1 MIRSGRRQEEP
12 VGFFPT
18 LWHFC
23 AGLDHVQLGALV
35 FLSAVGLIFIY
46 STGVQ
51 VGTAEAAGFFRKQIF
66 WLILGAVLYFGAAGI
81 NYRRAAFK
89 GFALLAYL
97 GTCILLILVL
107 FVGVRVYGATRWL
120 DIGAFRLQPS
130 EYAKLTLVML
140 LSALFSVP
148 AFNVNRILCLLTG
161 TAVLAV
167 PFLLTILEP
176 DVGSSLIYVPIYLGI
191 VFCAGLK
198 KRYIISAL
206 VIVAVLL
213 GTVITLEVTG
223 TKHFLREYQ
232 RDRIRIFLNPGL
244 DRTGQG
250 HNAYQARLAV
260 SSGGMRG
267 KGIGEGTQNT
277 LGFLPQTV
285 SNNDFIFSVIA
296 EETGFLGCVLLLAGY
311 FVLLYS
317 IFRTAWLAEEAF
329 GRYLC
334 VGIGML
340 IFSHMFVN
348 IGMSVGLTPITGL
361 PLPFVSYGGSFSTM
375 GMLALGIL
383 QSVYRHRDRG

>member
-1 MIRSGRRQEEP
+1 M
-12 VGFFPT
+12 

-23 AGLDHVQLGALV
+23 AGLDLVQLGALV
-35 FLSAVGLIFIY
+35 FLNIVGLVFIY
-46 STGVQ
+46 STGEQ
-51 VGTAEAAGFFRKQIF
+51 VGTAESTGFFRKQLF
-66 WLILGAVLYFGAAGI
+66 WLGTGGVLYFFAAGC

-89 GFALLAYL
+89 GITLLAYF
-97 GTCILLILVL
+97 GTCILLVLVL
-107 FVGVRVYGATRWL
+107 FAGVKVYGATRWL
-120 DIGAFRLQPS
+120 EIGAFRLQPS
-130 EYAKLTLVML
+130 EYAKLTLAML
-140 LSALFSVP
+140 LSAILAVP
-148 AFNVNRILCLLTG
+148 SFNVNRFICLLTG
-161 TAVLAV
+161 VAVWAV
-167 PFLLTILEP
+167 PFILTVLEP
-176 DVGSSLIYVPIYLGI
+176 DMGSALIYVPIFLGI

-198 KRYIISAL
+198 KRIIFSAIMAVL
-206 VIVAVLL
+206 VIF
-213 GTVITLEVTG
+213 GTVVALEVTG
-223 TKHFLREYQ
+223 TKHFLKEYQ

-260 SSGGMRG
+260 SSGGMLG

-296 EETGFLGCVLLLAGY
+296 EETGFFGCFLLLIGY
-311 FVLLYS
+311 FVLLCT
-317 IFRTAWLAEEAF
+317 IFRTAWLAAEAF

-340 IFSHMFVN
+340 IFTHMFVN

-375 GMLALGIL
+375 GMLALGIV
-383 QSVYRHRDRG
+383 QSVYRHQERFRE